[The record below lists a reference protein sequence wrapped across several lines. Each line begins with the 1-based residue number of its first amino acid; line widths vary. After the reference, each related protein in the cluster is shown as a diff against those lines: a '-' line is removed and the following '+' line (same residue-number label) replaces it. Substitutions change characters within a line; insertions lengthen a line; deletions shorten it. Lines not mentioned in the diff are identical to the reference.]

1 MDNYS
6 TEGLRTLCLAKRV
19 LSLEQYRYESSVV
32 IVFEPYSRNLA
43 ITIFEMAT
51 TTSLTYQTDN

>member
-32 IVFEPYSRNLA
+32 IVFEPSSRNLA